1 MRRAGRKRNAAP
13 VTLAT
18 VRALAAEPTVTS
30 GRDADAA
37 PARQAKVGFTA
48 VREAGGRVRIIG
60 SGAAAI
66 VQGEGIVRLAPA
78 PLDGLAAR
86 NRLDEADPDRN
97 RLLHAA
103 GERLRHHHYRAGL
116 SGFVG
121 AANDG
126 GSNGRSDLTERGTI
140 TETMEASRRAFYRAE
155 ATVHPADWTVVH
167 GVVIAERTLDAIGQD
182 LGYGNRVAASVALDR
197 LRRGLLSLA
206 ELWGFLVPEHRDEAM
221 PADAA
226 NVNAARSDGAAVK
239 VGTAPKPAAGR
250 GCARGRMPDRIR
262 AAMSQSGTQIRSGK
276 NHP

>member
-1 MRRAGRKRNAAP
+1 MRRAGRKRKAAP

-18 VRALAAEPTVTS
+18 VRALAAEPTATP
-30 GRDADAA
+30 GRDADSV
-37 PARQAKVGFTA
+37 PERQAKVGFTA

-60 SGAAAI
+60 SGSATI
-66 VQGEGIVRLAPA
+66 VQGEGIVRLAPV

-126 GSNGRSDLTERGTI
+126 GSNGHSDLSERGTI
-140 TETMEASRRAFYRAE
+140 TEAMEASRRAFYRAE
-155 ATVHPADWTVVH
+155 AEVHPADWTVVH

-182 LGYGNRVAASVALDR
+182 LGFGSRAAASVALDR

-206 ELWGFLVPEHRDEAM
+206 ELWGFLVPDRRDEAM
-221 PADAA
+221 SADPA
-226 NVNAARSDGAAVK
+226 NVNAARSDGAALK
-239 VGTAPKPAAGR
+239 IGTSSNPTAGR
-250 GCARGRMPDRIR
+250 GCARARMPDRGHAKSAASEGTIR
-262 AAMSQSGTQIRSGK
+262 RQNRSR
-276 NHP
+276 

>member
-1 MRRAGRKRNAAP
+1 MRRAGRKRKAAP

-18 VRALAAEPTVTS
+18 VRALAAEPTVTP
-30 GRDADAA
+30 GRDADHA
-37 PARQAKVGFTA
+37 PERQAKVGFTV

-60 SGAAAI
+60 SCATAI

-86 NRLDEADPDRN
+86 DRLDEADPDRN

-126 GSNGRSDLTERGTI
+126 GSNGCSDLTERGTI
-140 TETMEASRRAFYRAE
+140 TETIEASRRAFYRAE
-155 ATVHPADWTVVH
+155 AAVHPADWTVVH

-182 LGYGNRVAASVALDR
+182 LGYGSRVAASVALDR

-206 ELWGFLVPEHRDEAM
+206 ELWGFLVPERRDEAL

-226 NVNAARSDGAAVK
+226 NVNAARSDGASVK
-239 VGTAPKPAAGR
+239 VGTAPKPAANR
-250 GCARGRMPDRIR
+250 GCARGRMPERGH
-262 AAMSQSGTQIRSGK
+262 AKSPASGAQIRRRDR
-276 NHP
+276 HY

>member
-1 MRRAGRKRNAAP
+1 MRRAGRKRKAAP

-18 VRALAAEPTVTS
+18 VRALVAEPTVTP
-30 GRDADAA
+30 GRDADTA
-37 PARQAKVGFTA
+37 PERQARFTA

-60 SGAAAI
+60 SDAATI

-86 NRLDEADPDRN
+86 GRLDEADPDRN

-126 GSNGRSDLTERGTI
+126 GSNGHSDLSERGTI
-140 TETMEASRRAFYRAE
+140 TEAMEASRRAFYKAE
-155 ATVHPADWTVVH
+155 AAVHPAHWTIVH
-167 GVVIAERTLDAIGQD
+167 AVVIAERTLDAAGQD
-182 LGYGNRVAASVALDR
+182 LGFGSRAAAPVALDR
-197 LRRGLLSLA
+197 LRLGLQSLA
-206 ELWGFLVPEHRDEAM
+206 ELWGFLVPERRDEAM

-239 VGTAPKPAAGR
+239 VGASPKPAAGR
-250 GCARGRMPDRIR
+250 GCARARMPDREHAKSPAFGASIR
-262 AAMSQSGTQIRSGK
+262 RGHRP
-276 NHP
+276 H